1 MAETDTFQQVNIF
14 IYRFIMFG
22 NLFANK
28 KEKFYAF
35 NALKLLFFFFL
46 TVNLNLYFNH

>member
-35 NALKLLFFFFL
+35 KALKLLFFFF
-46 TVNLNLYFNH
+46 FNSKFKLIF